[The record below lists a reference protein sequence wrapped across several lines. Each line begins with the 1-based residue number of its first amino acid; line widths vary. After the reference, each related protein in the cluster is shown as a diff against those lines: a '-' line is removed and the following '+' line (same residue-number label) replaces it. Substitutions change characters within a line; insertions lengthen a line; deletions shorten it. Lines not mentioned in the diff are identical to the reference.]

1 MKMTESFVARWI
13 SIGAA
18 LVTLLVTANVSMDP
32 VNVPKLLLVSGLGI
46 SMWAIIIGFN
56 VKAIWADNRPLFLAT
71 LAYLALGTLTLFVSS
86 APITQNFYGVQGR
99 NTGFLAYLALTGIM
113 LAASQLRTK
122 KSFTQILYGLFA
134 AGILNVIYCLI
145 ALSGND
151 FIPWNN
157 IYNKILGTFGNP
169 NFVSAFLGI
178 FITALVAYLFKPGIN
193 LSLRITGMVLAVVA
207 LYEVQASNAIQGFVV
222 SAFGISIVGFY
233 LIRSYFKKNI
243 FTLAYVSA
251 VAVVGAVALAGAL
264 QKGPLTQYIY
274 KTSVSLRGE
283 YWDAGITMALTNPL
297 TGVGLDTYGDW
308 YRRARSASAMILPGP
323 STVTNAAHNVFI
335 DVLASGGF
343 IFFAVYLTI
352 FIIALISVL
361 KVTLRNRSYDA
372 LFVALA
378 TAWICY
384 NVQAL
389 ISINQIGL
397 AIWGWLLSGTVIAYE
412 HATRGQTLT
421 DTSSAKLPKKQ
432 RSYAADT
439 QPGVVLAGVGGFIV
453 GLIIALPP
461 FTADASYR
469 SALKA
474 GQLNAVVAAANKF
487 PLDSLRMAQAVAT
500 FEDNKAFAEAHEM
513 ALRAVKY
520 NPDSFDAWRLLG
532 FISTATPEEKKL
544 ANSNLQ
550 RLDPRNEEWKKVAP

>member
-1 MKMTESFVARWI
+1 MTESFVARWI

-32 VNVPKLLLVSGLGI
+32 VNVPKLMLASGLGFG
-46 SMWAIIIGFN
+46 MWAIVIVFN
-56 VKAIWADNRPLFLAT
+56 IKMIWADNKPLFIAT
-71 LAYLALGTLTLFVSS
+71 LAYLALGMLTLFISN
-86 APITQNFYGVQGR
+86 APVTQNFYGVQGR

-113 LAASQLRTK
+113 LAASQLRSK
-122 KSFTQILYGLFA
+122 KCFTQIIYGLFA
-134 AGILNVIYCLI
+134 AGIINVIYCLI

-169 NFVSAFLGI
+169 NFISAFLGI

-193 LSLRITGMVLAVVA
+193 MSLRITGSAVAALA
-207 LYEVQASNAIQGFVV
+207 LFEVQASNAVQGLVV
-222 SAFGISIVGFY
+222 SAFGLSLVGFY
-233 LIRSYFKKNI
+233 LVRSYFKKNV
-243 FTLAYVSA
+243 FTIAYISA

-264 QKGPLTQYIY
+264 QKGPLTKYIY

-283 YWDAGITMALTNPL
+283 YWDAGITMAKTHPL

-343 IFFAVYLTI
+343 IFFAAYLTI
-352 FIIALISVL
+352 FVIALISVL
-361 KVTLRNRSYDA
+361 KVTLRNRAYDA
-372 LFVALA
+372 VFVALA

-397 AIWGWLLSGTVIAYE
+397 AVWGWLLSGAVIAYE
-412 HATRGQTLT
+412 HATRSQTLSDIPT
-421 DTSSAKLPKKQ
+421 AKLPKKQ
-432 RSYAADT
+432 RSLAADT

-461 FTADASYR
+461 FTADASWR
-469 SALKA
+469 TAMSSNDAGKVQAAALKFPIDSWRLA
-474 GQLNAVVAAANKF
+474 NAALVFENSKLFPQALELARKGVV
-487 PLDSLRMAQAVAT
+487 
-500 FEDNKAFAEAHEM
+500 
-513 ALRAVKY
+513 Y
-520 NPDSFDAWRLLG
+520 NPDYFDAWKVLG
-532 FISTATPEEKKL
+532 AVSQSTPEEKAK
-544 ANSNLQ
+544 AIEMMHK
-550 RLDPRNEEWKKVAP
+550 LDPRNKELK

>member
-1 MKMTESFVARWI
+1 MTESFVARWI

-32 VNVPKLLLVSGLGI
+32 VNVPKLLLASGLGFG
-46 SMWAIIIGFN
+46 MWAIVIVFN
-56 VKAIWADNRPLFLAT
+56 IKMIWADNKPLFIAT
-71 LAYLALGTLTLFVSS
+71 LAYLALGTLTLFISN
-86 APITQNFYGVQGR
+86 APVTQNFYGVQGR

-113 LAASQLRTK
+113 LAASQLRSK
-122 KSFTQILYGLFA
+122 KSFIQIIYGLFA
-134 AGILNVIYCLI
+134 AGIINVIYCLI

-169 NFVSAFLGI
+169 NFISAFLGI

-193 LSLRITGMVLAVVA
+193 MSLRITGSAVAALA
-207 LYEVQASNAIQGFVV
+207 LFEVQASNAVQGLVV
-222 SAFGISIVGFY
+222 SAFGLSLVGFY
-233 LIRSYFKKNI
+233 LVRSYFRKNV
-243 FTLAYVSA
+243 FTIAYISA

-264 QKGPLTQYIY
+264 QKGPLTKYIY

-283 YWDAGITMALTNPL
+283 YWDAGITMAKTHPL

-343 IFFAVYLTI
+343 IFFAAYLTI
-352 FIIALISVL
+352 FVIALISVL
-361 KVTLRNRSYDA
+361 KVTLRNRAYDA
-372 LFVALA
+372 VFVALA

-397 AIWGWLLSGTVIAYE
+397 AVWGWLLSGAVIAYE
-412 HATRGQTLT
+412 HATRSQTLSDIPT
-421 DTSSAKLPKKQ
+421 AKLPKKQ
-432 RSYAADT
+432 RSLAADT

-461 FTADASYR
+461 FTADASWR
-469 SALKA
+469 TAMSSNDAGKVQAAALKFPIDSWRLA
-474 GQLNAVVAAANKF
+474 NAALVFENSKLFPQALELARKGVV
-487 PLDSLRMAQAVAT
+487 
-500 FEDNKAFAEAHEM
+500 
-513 ALRAVKY
+513 Y
-520 NPDSFDAWRLLG
+520 NPDYFDAWKVLG
-532 FISTATPEEKKL
+532 AVSQSTPEEKAK
-544 ANSNLQ
+544 AIEMMHK
-550 RLDPRNEEWKKVAP
+550 LDPRNKELK

>member
-1 MKMTESFVARWI
+1 MTESFVARWI

-46 SMWAIIIGFN
+46 SMWAIVIVFN
-56 VKAIWADNRPLFLAT
+56 IKMIWADNKPLFLAT
-71 LAYLALGTLTLFVSS
+71 LAYLALGTLTLSIS
-86 APITQNFYGVQGR
+86 NAPVTQNFYGVQGR

-193 LSLRITGMVLAVVA
+193 LSLRITGAVLAVVA
-207 LYEVQASNAIQGFVV
+207 VYEVQASNAIQGLVV

-243 FTLAYVSA
+243 FTIAYVSA
-251 VAVVGAVALAGAL
+251 VAVVGVVALAGAL
-264 QKGPLTQYIY
+264 QKGPLAQYIY

-343 IFFAVYLTI
+343 IFFAAYLTI
-352 FIIALISVL
+352 FVIALISVL

-412 HATRGQTLT
+412 HATRSQTLT
-421 DTSSAKLPKKQ
+421 DTPSAKVPKKQ
-432 RSYAADT
+432 RSLAADT

-461 FTADASYR
+461 FTADANWRTAMS
-469 SALKA
+469 SNDAGKIQAAALKFPIDSWRL
-474 GQLNAVVAAANKF
+474 GNAALLFENSKLF
-487 PLDSLRMAQAVAT
+487 PQALELARKGV
-500 FEDNKAFAEAHEM
+500 E
-513 ALRAVKY
+513 Y
-520 NPDSFDAWRLLG
+520 NPDYFDAWKVLG
-532 FISTATPEEKKL
+532 AVSQSTPEEKAK
-544 ANSNLQ
+544 AIEMMHK
-550 RLDPRNEEWKKVAP
+550 LDPRNKDLK

>member
-18 LVTLLVTANVSMDP
+18 LITILVTANVSMDP
-32 VNVPKLLLVSGLGI
+32 VNVPKLLLTSGLGFG
-46 SMWAIIIGFN
+46 MWAIVIVFN
-56 VKAIWADNRPLFLAT
+56 IKDVWRSNKPLLLAT
-71 LAYLALGTLTLFVSS
+71 VLYLALGAVTLFVSS
-86 APITQNFYGVQGR
+86 APLSQNFYGVQGR

-113 LAASQLRTK
+113 LASSQLRSK

-134 AGILNVIYCLI
+134 AGILNVIYCLMV
-145 ALSGND
+145 LSGND

-169 NFVSAFLGI
+169 NFISAFLGI
-178 FITALVAYLFKPGIN
+178 FIAALVAYLFKPGI
-193 LSLRITGMVLAVVA
+193 SLLIRISGFVLAAVA
-207 LYEVQASNAIQGFVV
+207 LYEVQASNAVQGLVV
-222 SAFGISIVGFY
+222 TALGLSIVGFY
-233 LIRSYFKKNI
+233 LVRSYFKKDI
-243 FTLAYVSA
+243 FTIAYLSGVTI
-251 VAVVGAVALAGAL
+251 VGVMALAGAL

-283 YWDAGITMALTNPL
+283 YWDAGITMAKTHPF
-297 TGVGLDTYGDW
+297 TGVGFDTYGDW

-323 STVTNAAHNVFI
+323 TTVTNAAHNVFI

-343 IFFAVYLTI
+343 IFLAAYLAI
-352 FIIALISVL
+352 FVISVMSIL

-397 AIWGWLLSGTVIAYE
+397 AVWGWLLSGTVIAYE
-412 HATRGQTLT
+412 HATRSESVSETT
-421 DTSSAKLPKKQ
+421 AIKVPRKQ

-439 QPGVVLAGVGGFIV
+439 QPGVVLAGVSGFIV

-461 FTADASYR
+461 FIADAAWRTAMASNNV
-469 SALKA
+469 
-474 GQLNAVVAAANKF
+474 QTIEAAANKF
-487 PLDSLRMAQAVAT
+487 PLEILRLGNGALLFENNKLYPQALTLAR
-500 FEDNKAFAEAHEM
+500 KAVEF
-513 ALRAVKY
+513 
-520 NPDSFDAWRLLG
+520 NPGSFDAWRVL
-532 FISTATPEEKKL
+532 SQVSQATPEEKAK
-544 ANSNLQ
+544 AIEMMHK
-550 RLDPRNEEWKKVAP
+550 LDPRNKELK

>member
-18 LVTLLVTANVSMDP
+18 LITLLVTANVSMDP
-32 VNVPKLLLVSGLGI
+32 VNVPKLLLASGLGFG
-46 SMWAIIIGFN
+46 MWAIVIVFN
-56 VKAIWADNRPLFLAT
+56 IKMIWADNKPLFIAT
-71 LAYLALGTLTLFVSS
+71 IAYLALGTLTLFISN
-86 APITQNFYGVQGR
+86 APIMQNFYGVQGR

-113 LAASQLRTK
+113 LSASQLRSK
-122 KSFTQILYGLFA
+122 KSFTQIIYGLFA
-134 AGILNVIYCLI
+134 AGIINVIYCLI

-157 IYNKILGTFGNP
+157 VYNKILGTFGNP
-169 NFVSAFLGI
+169 NFISAFLGM

-193 LSLRITGMVLAVVA
+193 LGLRITGAAVALIA
-207 LYEVQASNAIQGFVV
+207 LYEVQASNAVQGLVV
-222 SAFGISIVGFY
+222 SAFGLSIVGFY
-233 LIRSYFKKNI
+233 LVRSYFKKNV
-243 FTLAYVSA
+243 FTIAYISA

-264 QKGPLTQYIY
+264 QKGPLAKYIY

-283 YWDAGITMALTNPL
+283 YWDAGITMAKTHPF
-297 TGVGLDTYGDW
+297 TGVGFDTYGDW
-308 YRRARSASAMILPGP
+308 YRRARSESAMILPGP
-323 STVTNAAHNVFI
+323 TVVTNAAHNVFI

-343 IFFAVYLTI
+343 IFFAAYLVI
-352 FIIALISVL
+352 FVIALISFL

-397 AIWGWLLSGTVIAYE
+397 AVWGWLLSGTVIAFEYS
-412 HATRGQTLT
+412 TREAVLSETPA
-421 DTSSAKLPKKQ
+421 AKVPKKQ

-461 FTADASYR
+461 FTADANWRTAMS
-469 SALKA
+469 SNDAQKVQAAALKFPIDSWRL
-474 GQLNAVVAAANKF
+474 GNAALIFENSKLY
-487 PLDSLRMAQAVAT
+487 PQALELARKGV
-500 FEDNKAFAEAHEM
+500 E
-513 ALRAVKY
+513 Y
-520 NPDSFDAWRLLG
+520 NPDYFDAWKVLG
-532 FISTATPEEKKL
+532 AVSQSTPEEKAK
-544 ANSNLQ
+544 AIEMMHK
-550 RLDPRNEEWKKVAP
+550 LDPRHKEFK

>member
-46 SMWAIIIGFN
+46 SMWAIVIGFN
-56 VKAIWADNRPLFLAT
+56 IKMIWADNKPLFLAT
-71 LAYLALGTLTLFVSS
+71 LAYLALGTLTLFISN

-193 LSLRITGMVLAVVA
+193 MSLRITGAVLAAVA
-207 LYEVQASNAIQGFVV
+207 LYEVQASNAIQGLVV

-233 LIRSYFKKNI
+233 LIRSYFKTNI
-243 FTLAYVSA
+243 FTIAYVSA
-251 VAVVGAVALAGAL
+251 VAVVGAIALAGAL
-264 QKGPLTQYIY
+264 QKGPLAQYIY

-343 IFFAVYLTI
+343 IFFAAYLTI
-352 FIIALISVL
+352 FVIALISVF
-361 KVTLRNRSYDA
+361 KVTMRNRSYDA

-412 HATRGQTLT
+412 HATRSQILT
-421 DTSSAKLPKKQ
+421 DTPSAKVPKKQ
-432 RSYAADT
+432 RSLAADT

-461 FTADASYR
+461 FTADANWRTAMS
-469 SALKA
+469 SNDAGKIQAAALKFPIDSWRL
-474 GQLNAVVAAANKF
+474 GNAALLFETSKLF
-487 PLDSLRMAQAVAT
+487 PQALELARKGV
-500 FEDNKAFAEAHEM
+500 E
-513 ALRAVKY
+513 Y
-520 NPDSFDAWRLLG
+520 NPDYFDAWKVLG
-532 FISTATPEEKKL
+532 AVSQSTPEEKAK
-544 ANSNLQ
+544 AIEMMHK
-550 RLDPRNEEWKKVAP
+550 LDPRNKDLK

>member
-46 SMWAIIIGFN
+46 SMWAIVIGFN
-56 VKAIWADNRPLFLAT
+56 IKMIWADNKPLFLAT
-71 LAYLALGTLTLFVSS
+71 LAYLALGALTLFISN

-178 FITALVAYLFKPGIN
+178 FITALVAYLFKPGMN
-193 LSLRITGMVLAVVA
+193 MSLRITGAVLAAVA
-207 LYEVQASNAIQGFVV
+207 LYEVQASNAIQGLVV
-222 SAFGISIVGFY
+222 SAFGISLVGFY
-233 LIRSYFKKNI
+233 LIRSYFKKNM
-243 FTLAYVSA
+243 FTIAYVSA

-264 QKGPLTQYIY
+264 QKGPLAQYIY

-283 YWDAGITMALTNPL
+283 YWDAGITMAKTHPL

-308 YRRARSASAMILPGP
+308 YRRARSASAMITPGP

-343 IFFAVYLTI
+343 IFFAAYLTI
-352 FIIALISVL
+352 FVIALISVL

-412 HATRGQTLT
+412 HATRNVAFSTG
-421 DTSSAKLPKKQ
+421 DVRVIPKRKQ
-432 RSYAADT
+432 SFAADT

-461 FTADASYR
+461 FTADATWRTAMR
-469 SALKA
+469 STDAGKVQAAALKFPIDSWRLA
-474 GQLNAVVAAANKF
+474 NAALIFENSKF
-487 PLDSLRMAQAVAT
+487 YPQALELARKGV
-500 FEDNKAFAEAHEM
+500 E
-513 ALRAVKY
+513 Y
-520 NPDSFDAWRLLG
+520 NPDSFDAWKVLAAV
-532 FISTATPEEKKL
+532 SQSTPEEKAK
-544 ANSNLQ
+544 ATEMMHK
-550 RLDPRNEEWKKVAP
+550 LDPRNKELK

>member
-1 MKMTESFVARWI
+1 MTESFVARWI

-32 VNVPKLLLVSGLGI
+32 VNVPKLMLASGLGFG
-46 SMWAIIIGFN
+46 MWAIVIVFN
-56 VKAIWADNRPLFLAT
+56 IKMIWADNKPLFIAT
-71 LAYLALGTLTLFVSS
+71 LAYLALGMLTLFISN
-86 APITQNFYGVQGR
+86 APVTQNFYGVQGR

-113 LAASQLRTK
+113 LAASQLRSK
-122 KSFTQILYGLFA
+122 KCFTQIIYGLFA
-134 AGILNVIYCLI
+134 AGIINVIYCLI

-169 NFVSAFLGI
+169 NFISAFLGI

-193 LSLRITGMVLAVVA
+193 MSLRITGSAVAALA
-207 LYEVQASNAIQGFVV
+207 LFEVQASNAVQGLVV
-222 SAFGISIVGFY
+222 SAFGLSIVGFY
-233 LIRSYFKKNI
+233 LVRSYFKKNV
-243 FTLAYVSA
+243 FTIAYISA

-264 QKGPLTQYIY
+264 QKGPLTKYIY

-283 YWDAGITMALTNPL
+283 YWDAGITMAKTHPL

-343 IFFAVYLTI
+343 IFFAAYLTI
-352 FIIALISVL
+352 FVIALISVL
-361 KVTLRNRSYDA
+361 KVTLRNRAYDA
-372 LFVALA
+372 VFVALA

-397 AIWGWLLSGTVIAYE
+397 AVWGWLLSGAVIAYE
-412 HATRGQTLT
+412 HATRSQTLSDIPT
-421 DTSSAKLPKKQ
+421 AKLPKKQ
-432 RSYAADT
+432 RSLAADT

-461 FTADASYR
+461 FTADASWR
-469 SALKA
+469 TAMSSNDAGKVQAAALKFPIDSWRLA
-474 GQLNAVVAAANKF
+474 NAALVFENSKLFPQALELARKGVV
-487 PLDSLRMAQAVAT
+487 
-500 FEDNKAFAEAHEM
+500 
-513 ALRAVKY
+513 Y
-520 NPDSFDAWRLLG
+520 NPDYFDAWKVLG
-532 FISTATPEEKKL
+532 AVSQSTPEEKAK
-544 ANSNLQ
+544 AIEMMHK
-550 RLDPRNEEWKKVAP
+550 LDPRNKELK

>member
-1 MKMTESFVARWI
+1 MTESFVARWI

-32 VNVPKLLLVSGLGI
+32 VIVPKLLLVSGLGI
-46 SMWAIIIGFN
+46 SMWAIVIGFN
-56 VKAIWADNRPLFLAT
+56 IKMIWADNKPLFLAT
-71 LAYLALGTLTLFVSS
+71 LAYLALGALTLFISN

-99 NTGFLAYLALTGIM
+99 TTGFLAYLALTGIM

-193 LSLRITGMVLAVVA
+193 MSLRITGAVLAVVA
-207 LYEVQASNAIQGFVV
+207 LYEVQASNAIQGLVV

-233 LIRSYFKKNI
+233 LIRSYFKKNV
-243 FTLAYVSA
+243 FTIAYVSA
-251 VAVVGAVALAGAL
+251 VAVVGVVALAGAL
-264 QKGPLTQYIY
+264 QKGPLAQYIY

-343 IFFAVYLTI
+343 IFFAAYLTI
-352 FIIALISVL
+352 L
-361 KVTLRNRSYDA
+361 
-372 LFVALA
+372 
-378 TAWICY
+378 
-384 NVQAL
+384 
-389 ISINQIGL
+389 
-397 AIWGWLLSGTVIAYE
+397 
-412 HATRGQTLT
+412 
-421 DTSSAKLPKKQ
+421 
-432 RSYAADT
+432 
-439 QPGVVLAGVGGFIV
+439 
-453 GLIIALPP
+453 
-461 FTADASYR
+461 
-469 SALKA
+469 
-474 GQLNAVVAAANKF
+474 
-487 PLDSLRMAQAVAT
+487 
-500 FEDNKAFAEAHEM
+500 
-513 ALRAVKY
+513 
-520 NPDSFDAWRLLG
+520 
-532 FISTATPEEKKL
+532 
-544 ANSNLQ
+544 
-550 RLDPRNEEWKKVAP
+550 